1 MEAVVAS
8 APGVLPEA
16 LAVTDRLA
24 AADDDLASLAR
35 ATRALAGLVSY
46 GTSRGGDAGATEVI
60 AALCARAFGRAVL
73 RIAGACVG
81 DDEAVAPAREAI
93 RVLHEVALGG
103 GAGARHV
110 DRELYL
116 RTVRPL
122 IDDDHLHAACAGQLA
137 GLLYLAEQLGEDEVT
152 ALIERRVSDR
162 AAPAAAAAFVEG
174 FLSVN
179 ALVLVKNRHV
189 VAALDRFIQGIPAD
203 RFREVLPLLRRALA
217 GLGATERRYL
227 VENLLGHRQLGAQP
241 QAVAALAARDVA
253 ALTAASTDLAAAM
266 DDLDDLL

>member
-1 MEAVVAS
+1 
-8 APGVLPEA
+8 
-16 LAVTDRLA
+16 
-24 AADDDLASLAR
+24 
-35 ATRALAGLVSY
+35 
-46 GTSRGGDAGATEVI
+46 
-60 AALCARAFGRAVL
+60 
-73 RIAGACVG
+73 
-81 DDEAVAPAREAI
+81 
-93 RVLHEVALGG
+93 
-103 GAGARHV
+103 
-110 DRELYL
+110 
-116 RTVRPL
+116 
-122 IDDDHLHAACAGQLA
+122 
-137 GLLYLAEQLGEDEVT
+137 
-152 ALIERRVSDR
+152 
-162 AAPAAAAAFVEG
+162 AAAAAFVEG